1 MKTLI
6 RASLAPAL
14 LALLSSCAE
23 STPPLNVVLIVI
35 DDLGWI
41 DTGVYGSSFY
51 ETPHI
56 DQLAA
61 RGARFSQFYTAS
73 AVCSPTR
80 ASLMTGKHPAR
91 LDITNW
97 IGGEQ
102 NGLLQQATY
111 ERQLPL
117 EETTIGEAFR
127 DNGYATGYVG
137 KWHLGREGFMPEL
150 QGFDSVSY
158 THLRAHET

>member
-6 RASLAPAL
+6 RTLLAPAL
-14 LALLSSCAE
+14 LALVSCAE

-61 RGARFSQFYTAS
+61 EHDLSISQAL
-73 AVCSPTR
+73 AV
-80 ASLMTGKHPAR
+80 L
-91 LDITNW
+91 L
-97 IGGEQ
+97 
-102 NGLLQQATY
+102 GLELKGVI
-111 ERQLPL
+111 RQLP
-117 EETTIGEAFR
+117 
-127 DNGYATGYVG
+127 G
-137 KWHLGREGFMPEL
+137 KRFVRE
-150 QGFDSVSY
+150 
-158 THLRAHET
+158 